1 MTTTTC
7 LSNTKIE
14 TMDVSDMEVRHSN
27 TREYSIVIMVY
38 NISIH
43 FNSDALFRMSYFATG
58 EVDVIL

>member
-43 FNSDALFRMSYFATG
+43 FNSDPFRMSYFATG